1 MAIAV
6 RLAEKAKTIPGV
18 IAWPY
23 KSVADAMEV
32 IPRTLVQ
39 NCGGNAVK
47 VLTELRAKHAAREH
61 SWGIDGDLGKIVD
74 MQEYGV
80 WEPQVVKTQSIKTAI
95 ESACLLLR
103 VDDVVSG
110 VRKQGEK
117 SGRMAGPSEDGAP
130 QGEGGEG
137 PE

>member
-1 MAIAV
+1 
-6 RLAEKAKTIPGV
+6 
-18 IAWPY
+18 
-23 KSVADAMEV
+23 
-32 IPRTLVQ
+32 
-39 NCGGNAVK
+39 
-47 VLTELRAKHAAREH
+47 
-61 SWGIDGDLGKIVD
+61 

-103 VDDVVSG
+103 VDDVVGG

-117 SGRMAGPSEDGAP
+117 THNMTGPTEDSGP
-130 QGEGGEG
+130 QGESGEG

>member
-1 MAIAV
+1 
-6 RLAEKAKTIPGV
+6 
-18 IAWPY
+18 
-23 KSVADAMEV
+23 
-32 IPRTLVQ
+32 
-39 NCGGNAVK
+39 
-47 VLTELRAKHAAREH
+47 
-61 SWGIDGDLGKIVD
+61 

-80 WEPQVVKTQSIKTAI
+80 WEPQVVKTQSIKTAV

-117 SGRMAGPSEDGAP
+117 TGQMAGPTEDSAP
-130 QGEGGEG
+130 PGEAPEG

>member
-1 MAIAV
+1 M
-6 RLAEKAKTIPGV
+6 
-18 IAWPY
+18 
-23 KSVADAMEV
+23 
-32 IPRTLVQ
+32 
-39 NCGGNAVK
+39 N
-47 VLTELRAKHAAREH
+47 
-61 SWGIDGDLGKIVD
+61 
-74 MQEYGV
+74 EYGV

-117 SGRMAGPSEDGAP
+117 NQAQQGPSEDTRD
-130 QGEGGEG
+130 EGREG

>member
-1 MAIAV
+1 M
-6 RLAEKAKTIPGV
+6 
-18 IAWPY
+18 
-23 KSVADAMEV
+23 
-32 IPRTLVQ
+32 
-39 NCGGNAVK
+39 
-47 VLTELRAKHAAREH
+47 
-61 SWGIDGDLGKIVD
+61 D
-74 MQEYGV
+74 MNEYGV

-117 SGRMAGPSEDGAP
+117 NQAQQGPSEDTRD
-130 QGEGGEG
+130 EGREG

>member
-1 MAIAV
+1 
-6 RLAEKAKTIPGV
+6 
-18 IAWPY
+18 
-23 KSVADAMEV
+23 
-32 IPRTLVQ
+32 
-39 NCGGNAVK
+39 
-47 VLTELRAKHAAREH
+47 
-61 SWGIDGDLGKIVD
+61 

-80 WEPQVVKTQSIKTAI
+80 WEPQVVKTQSIKTAV

-117 SGRMAGPSEDGAP
+117 AGHMAGPAEDSAP
-130 QGEGGEG
+130 QGEMAEG

>member
-1 MAIAV
+1 M
-6 RLAEKAKTIPGV
+6 R
-18 IAWPY
+18 
-23 KSVADAMEV
+23 
-32 IPRTLVQ
+32 Q
-39 NCGGNAVK
+39 
-47 VLTELRAKHAAREH
+47 AKHAAGEH
-61 SWGIDGDLGKIVD
+61 SWGIDGNLGKIVD

-80 WEPQVVKTQSIKTAI
+80 WEAQIVKTQSLKTAI

-117 SGRMAGPSEDGAP
+117 SSQMAGPKEDAP
-130 QGEGGEG
+130 APEEMEG